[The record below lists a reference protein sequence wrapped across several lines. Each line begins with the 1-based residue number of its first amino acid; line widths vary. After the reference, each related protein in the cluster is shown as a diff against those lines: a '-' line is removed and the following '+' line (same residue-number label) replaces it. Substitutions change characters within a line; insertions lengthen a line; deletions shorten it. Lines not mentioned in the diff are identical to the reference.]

1 MNNID
6 FLGGSLSLLS
16 LLFARLTL
24 ALALLP
30 AFFLLLPTREL
41 CTQVSDREVHKKQTT
56 PTTGGPREASNA
68 NAAGLLAD
76 DTYDGRVP
84 IIYKQT
90 TIATAGF

>member
-16 LLFARLTL
+16 LLFPRLTL

-30 AFFLLLPTREL
+30 FFLLLPTREL
-41 CTQVSDREVHKKQTT
+41 CTQVSDWEVHKKQTI
-56 PTTGGPREASNA
+56 PTTGGPREAGNA
-68 NAAGLLAD
+68 NAAGFLAD

-90 TIATAGF
+90 TTAMAGF